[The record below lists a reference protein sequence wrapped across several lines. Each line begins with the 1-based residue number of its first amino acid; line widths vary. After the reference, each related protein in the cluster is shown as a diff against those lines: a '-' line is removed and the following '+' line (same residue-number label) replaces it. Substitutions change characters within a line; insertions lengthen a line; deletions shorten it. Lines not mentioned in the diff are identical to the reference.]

1 MSNTIKK
8 KGDPTAVGIFAYG
21 FSLFFLSM
29 YAMGIYPWSESIVMI
44 APALLFGGLFLLVA
58 ANWEYNNGNT
68 FGATAFATYS
78 AFFLTF
84 AIAHIGL
91 FVFKYNSIEVGHL
104 VGLMAVAFTIMT
116 VIYWIG
122 SFRMNLALNLTLFFL
137 LLTFILYAV
146 PLTTLT
152 SSMTT
157 AMGTFPGSLKPA
169 GYVGFIDVLFTIWVG
184 AAAVIN
190 DRWEITGKKGPV
202 PVFPLVKEKK
212 QE

>member
-1 MSNTIKK
+1 MSTSEKK
-8 KGDPTAVGIFAYG
+8 KGDPTAVGIFSYG
-21 FSLFFLSM
+21 FSLFFLSL
-29 YAMGIYPWSESIVMI
+29 YAMGVYPWAESIVMI

-84 AIAHIGL
+84 SFAHIGL
-91 FVFKYNSIEVGHL
+91 FTFKFNGIEVAHL
-104 VGLMAVAFTIMT
+104 VGMMAVAFTIMT
-116 VIYWIG
+116 FVYWIG

-137 LLTFILYAV
+137 LITFILYAI

-157 AMGTFPGSLKPA
+157 MMGAFPGCLKPA
-169 GYVGFIDVLFTIWVG
+169 GYAGFIDVLFTIWVG
-184 AAAVIN
+184 AATVIN
-190 DRWEITGKKGPV
+190 DRWEMSGKKGPV
-202 PVFPLVKEKK
+202 PLFPFSKEKK
-212 QE
+212 Q